1 MLAGVGVESCA
12 AGSAAGGEGVSQAA
26 SRTGRPWE
34 KGWPRVWRSHAQGL
48 ASGLLSLPRACCTL
62 SLILPVG
69 GVKACMK
76 VPCFNASR
84 QAHTAHGALV
94 VCRYSQ
100 VVAHAAVEGWA
111 GLHITGLQLSA
122 SPPRIGILR
131 RIVRILC
138 LM

>member
-1 MLAGVGVESCA
+1 MSRAQQDLLLAEKASAKLQAERDDLGKKVGPGFGDHML
-12 AGSAAGGEGVSQAA
+12 
-26 SRTGRPWE
+26 
-34 KGWPRVWRSHAQGL
+34 RVWPL

-111 GLHITGLQLSA
+111 GLDITGLQLSA
-122 SPPRIGILR
+122 SPPC
-131 RIVRILC
+131 IVA
-138 LM
+138 